1 MACLL
6 LLVAGVQSAWAQK
19 VVLHFPSGVPVK
31 YNVSELDSI
40 TFEEKTEPSDDWRVV
55 DLDLPSGTLWAACN
69 VGAEDYWD
77 EPGNYFAWGETQP
90 KRNNIFNWY
99 TYAYCSGLDQDGN
112 PTLTKYISSD
122 ATELEPE
129 DDAATMSWGSDWQ
142 TPSIEQ
148 WLELFDTNNTHI
160 SLPDDSTLWVKS
172 NRNNTSLFLPLA
184 GIWTG
189 TGLVKE
195 NTNPKIGK
203 FGSYWTR
210 QVDASDYRLAFVAY
224 FYWQKG
230 SGLSGQKA
238 VCQNPFFERCFGN
251 NIRPVRVEKKTYRP
265 ITSIRL
271 NRTTLNL
278 MEGKSAALRAT
289 IVPEF
294 ATNKTLSWESS
305 DETVATVRGY
315 ETSPACSITAVGE
328 GTCVITCRTTDGSNL
343 SAECNVTV
351 EAYPSVDLGLPSGT
365 LWATYNI
372 GAGSPE
378 AYGNYYSWGETEP
391 KDNYSWSTY
400 KYAAGTSSTLTKYC
414 SDSNLGNEGFT
425 DGLTELLPEDD
436 VATVKWGSNWQ
447 MPSKEQFEELIN
459 SEYTT
464 SEVVEREDGI
474 KGRKITSLI
483 NGQSIFFPFSGCR
496 MSTYDPLT
504 VNTYGYYWTRNVS
517 TENKELNDNRY
528 GYCLWMTRNDI
539 YMGVFE
545 RKDGAT
551 VRPVRKR

>member
-69 VGAEDYWD
+69 IGAEDYWD
-77 EPGNYFAWGETQP
+77 EPGSYFAWGETQP
-90 KRNNIFNWY
+90 KRNNFYNWY
-99 TYAYCSGLDQDGN
+99 TYAFCSSLDQDGN
-112 PTLTKYISSD
+112 PTLTKYISND

-142 TPSIEQ
+142 TPSKEQ
-148 WLELFDTNNTHI
+148 WLELFDIHNTNIYLHDNCLRI
-160 SLPDDSTLWVKS
+160 AST
-172 NRNNTSLFLPLA
+172 RNDAWLFLPL
-184 GIWTG
+184 GGVWTD
-189 TGLVKE
+189 TGLIQK
-195 NTNPKIGK
+195 NGYGK

-210 QVDASDYRLAFVAY
+210 QVDDSDISNYKGAFVAN
-224 FYWQKG
+224 FFWRDDV
-230 SGLSGQKA
+230 SLNKA
-238 VCQNPFFERCFGN
+238 VDQILISSRCFGN
-251 NIRPVRVEKKTYRP
+251 CIRPVRVEKKTYRP

-372 GAGSPE
+372 GADSPE

-414 SDSNLGNEGFT
+414 TDSNLGNEGFT

-464 SEVVEREDGI
+464 SEVVEPEDGI
-474 KGRKITSLI
+474 RGRKITSLI

-504 VNTYGYYWTRNVS
+504 VKTYGYYWTRTVS
-517 TENKELNDNRY
+517 TENKELNDNGY